1 MAFWTKVVLV
11 EKDLGMGLR
20 ALHCKIDEDSFQ
32 VLSIGTIYQDYLGN
46 ITVAALWR
54 MD

>member
-20 ALHCKIDEDSFQ
+20 ALHE
-32 VLSIGTIYQDYLGN
+32 
-46 ITVAALWR
+46 
-54 MD
+54 MDANSD